1 MKKLSVMALFA
12 ASLAVVTG
20 CTNDPQINAAT
31 GALTGAAVGT
41 QIGSGSGRTAAI
53 LGGAA
58 VGTVVGGNAPAY
70 R

>member
-1 MKKLSVMALFA
+1 MKRVIVAAAFVAGIGALA
-12 ASLAVVTG
+12 G

-31 GALTGAAVGT
+31 GGLVGAAAGT
-41 QIGSGSGRTAAI
+41 QVGSGSGRTAAI

-58 VGTVVGGNAPAY
+58 AGTVVGGNAPT